1 MPHNINSDRMF
12 LPNALLLGE
21 VEKTLADGRSVALNA
36 TGNSMLPFII
46 GGVLFLDVLPVVL
59 ECLNVGKSC

>member
-21 VEKTLADGRSVALNA
+21 VEKTLADGRTVALNA

-46 GGVLFLDVLPVVL
+46 GGQLQRYIYLY
-59 ECLNVGKSC
+59 EMSYKM